1 MSFVRHRRRLGLV
14 LAALFVAAGFQVA
27 ADALL
32 HTDDGCPLETHCL
45 ICQAHCGAT
54 VIPAVGPSTPAP
66 VELARLTPPV
76 PAVPDPAEPTLHVS
90 PRGPPLT

>member
-1 MSFVRHRRRLGLV
+1 MSFVRRRRRLGLV
-14 LAALFVAAGFQVA
+14 LVALLVAAGLQVA

-45 ICQAHCGAT
+45 VCQAHFGAT

-66 VELARLTPPV
+66 VELARLTPLA
-76 PAVPDPAEPTLHVS
+76 PAVPDRAEPTLQVS